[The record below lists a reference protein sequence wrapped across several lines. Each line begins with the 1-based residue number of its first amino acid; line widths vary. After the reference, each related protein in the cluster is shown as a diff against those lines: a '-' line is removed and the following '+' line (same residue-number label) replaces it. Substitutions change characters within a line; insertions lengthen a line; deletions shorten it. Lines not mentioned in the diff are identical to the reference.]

1 MSAPASTP
9 RQTPAGI
16 PLWDGF
22 SSKIAP
28 SSNPTISFWE
38 ITVQPGKIST
48 GEPISQTTMFNL
60 RVRTFRAPSLL
71 TIGTLKCK
79 VAYDPNLIN
88 QLFAIGG
95 VNMAWTQSY
104 PDGSKNDFFGFFQEF
119 DPEPLEEGKR
129 PEATVEIA
137 VTNIDP
143 VAHTEQIP
151 VLTSAPGT

>member
-1 MSAPASTP
+1 MSVPASTP

-28 SSNPTISFWE
+28 ASNPTISFWE
-38 ITVQPGKIST
+38 ITVQPFKLST
-48 GEPISQTTMFNL
+48 GEPINQVTMHNV
-60 RVRTFRAPSLL
+60 RYRTFRAPALL
-71 TIGTLKCK
+71 TVGALKLK

-88 QLFAIGG
+88 QLEAIGG
-95 VNMAWTQSY
+95 VNMAWTQTY

-129 PEATVEIA
+129 PEATIEIA

-143 VAHTEQIP
+143 VAHVEQGP
-151 VLTSAPGT
+151 VTTSAPGT